1 MMTQVENQLSDL
13 QLVVYDKIRLAGW
26 DGATCDECEVAT
38 GGTHQSISAR
48 VHELVA
54 MKRIER
60 RGARRK
66 TRAGRMA
73 FIYVMHGLV
82 AASERKDGGE

>member
-1 MMTQVENQLSDL
+1 MTTQPENPLSDL
-13 QLVVYDKIRLAGW
+13 QLAVLDRVRLAGW
-26 DGATCDECEVAT
+26 DGITCDEVEVALN
-38 GGTHQSISAR
+38 GTHQSISAR
-48 VHELVA
+48 VNELVT
-54 MKRIER
+54 MKLIER

-73 FIYVMHGLV
+73 FIYVVYGLV